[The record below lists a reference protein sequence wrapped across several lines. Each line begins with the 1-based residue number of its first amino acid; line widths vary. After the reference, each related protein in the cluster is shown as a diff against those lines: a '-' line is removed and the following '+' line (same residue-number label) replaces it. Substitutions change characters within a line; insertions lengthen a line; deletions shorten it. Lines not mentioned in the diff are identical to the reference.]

1 MIFDER
7 RASCGD
13 LTHWGGDECF
23 SNTALSLLLFGY
35 RIVHGYIYC
44 GVFSR
49 LA

>member
-1 MIFDER
+1 MIFDGR
-7 RASCGD
+7 GVSFGD
-13 LTHWGGDECF
+13 LTRWGGDECF

-35 RIVHGYIYC
+35 LIVHGHIYC